1 MATRNTS
8 TITETEVS
16 TASDFTLTN
25 VLIIIV
31 ILLNALGLYL
41 LTGNSLS
48 LSNSDKSID
57 TFGIKK
63 AVLEVE
69 YDKVGW
75 KKNYDLINQAT
86 LIQMKEQ
93 IPQIE
98 KFLSTQGGSVPDT
111 ATTGSTTTTTI
122 PVLTP
127 DEIAT
132 LKKDAVI
139 EWNSGATIT
148 LIEYSEMEC
157 PFCAQQ
163 YHDTQLSKKLKA
175 QYGDTVNFAYKSN
188 RGVNHPGT
196 EKKALGL
203 LCAGKVGGDAAYV
216 KFYTYVMDN
225 TTLRPQKRDGTII
238 SADDLA
244 QAATAAGVDVAK
256 WQACVDTKAT
266 LPDFT
271 RQTSEAQKY
280 GLGGTPGTLI
290 FNSTTGKYTT
300 IEGAYPYESF
310 VAKIEELM
318 K

>member
-1 MATRNTS
+1 VTS
-8 TITETEVS
+8 
-16 TASDFTLTN
+16 
-25 VLIIIV
+25 
-31 ILLNALGLYL
+31 
-41 LTGNSLS
+41 
-48 LSNSDKSID
+48 
-57 TFGIKK
+57 
-63 AVLEVE
+63 
-69 YDKVGW
+69 
-75 KKNYDLINQAT
+75 
-86 LIQMKEQ
+86 
-93 IPQIE
+93 
-98 KFLSTQGGSVPDT
+98 
-111 ATTGSTTTTTI
+111 

-127 DEIAT
+127 DEITT

-139 EWNSGATIT
+139 QGNTGATIT

-163 YHDTQLSKKLKA
+163 YHDTQLEQKLRA
-175 QYGDTVNFAYKSN
+175 QYGDKVNFAYKNN

-196 EKKALGL
+196 EKKA

-216 KFYTYVMDN
+216 KFYTHVMDN

-238 SADDLA
+238 SADNLA

-256 WQACVDTKAT
+256 WQACIDTKAT
-266 LPDFT
+266 LADFA